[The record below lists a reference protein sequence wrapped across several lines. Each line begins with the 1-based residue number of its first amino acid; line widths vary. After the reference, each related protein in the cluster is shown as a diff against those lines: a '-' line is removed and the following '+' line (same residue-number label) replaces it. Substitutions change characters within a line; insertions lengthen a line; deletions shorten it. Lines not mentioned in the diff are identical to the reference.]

1 MLNVSEEVKALYKSS
16 SAPITLQLRI
26 GNTTYTDRNVVAGS
40 MSITESLCSLETFS
54 LSTVEKNE
62 LVFSLFNEEQEISS
76 LIGQTV
82 VASHIVTLAND
93 TTETVPLGTYTIV
106 DAVKDGDY
114 IFTCTCYDA
123 MLAFDA
129 IVDDWWNEDVQFP
142 ITTKAL
148 AESLFTELNLTYSL
162 PTTFV
167 NSDFEIA
174 VRPTYFENIKASEVL
189 GYLQEVTGGFF
200 KADRQGTIRFYGMR
214 QFTNGVGFGENAS
227 VIEYTYRHMFG
238 ELNISDYDIN
248 KITSLQIRGTEN
260 DVGIIVGTGTNLFII
275 EGNPLLY
282 NVTEDDRPM
291 ATNIFNAIK
300 DITYTPFS
308 GEVVGLPF
316 VEVGDCIN
324 ATTYKNATVNSPILY
339 RVLSNQK
346 LSVDSFTTK
355 GEKQRPVTKTLN
367 RAITV
372 LNQKTHEIVNTV
384 DTLSSTITNVQST
397 ISGLDARITTNT
409 SNITQ
414 NASQIALKVSQSD
427 YTGANI
433 VNLIN
438 LDTSGA
444 TIQATHVVVDT
455 SSLDLTFGSET
466 SNVTI
471 RATDENDGVLFDGSG
486 KVHFETNGE
495 FKATN
500 YDTDDIWENEI
511 ELNNSSTR
519 SHLRIAN
526 RWEGKSRNFIYSYA
540 TATTG
545 YIAAFNRDTTG
556 ADMNFIRLDYTPS
569 SNWNRILIQNNWI
582 SGNRSNWIQCSNA
595 NTTSDF
601 QFWNYNTSGQYAN
614 RFTMTSNSTNN
625 SVTLANHNTSATNV
639 NSITLYS
646 TTTDTQNYVNITNRH
661 NNGNLANTIYMHSE
675 NNSGALAI
683 TNRDLS
689 GVTRTALYMNA
700 DGTFRVQTLVNN
712 SQKCLIQASSYGN
725 LDLVTTGALHFNA
738 GSITVQ
744 YGNTYKTG
752 AGSGGNPTGT
762 DNVAVKNWD
771 NSTVNLHFANGLYIG
786 WSKAS

>member
-40 MSITESLCSLETFS
+40 MSITESLCSLEAFS

-82 VASHIVTLAND
+82 VASHIVTLANN

-106 DAVKDGDY
+106 NAVKDGDY

-123 MLAFDA
+123 MLAFDT

-142 ITTKAL
+142 ITIKAL

-189 GYLQEVTGGFF
+189 GYIQEVTGGFF

-339 RVLSNQK
+339 RVLNNQK
-346 LSVDSFTTK
+346 LSVDSLTTK

-384 DTLSSTITNVQST
+384 EELSSTVTQVSNRV
-397 ISGLDARITTNT
+397 TTNET
-409 SNITQ
+409 NITQ
-414 NASQIALKVSQSD
+414 NANAITLQAQK
-427 YTGANI
+427 TGYQNYI
-433 VNLIN
+433 VNGDFSDLSDPAKGWMIF
-438 LDTSGA
+438 TGGG
-444 TIQATHVVVDT
+444 TCEIVD
-455 SSLDLTFGSET
+455 DADFK
-466 SNVTI
+466 
-471 RATDENDGVLFDGSG
+471 SG
-486 KVHFETNGE
+486 KAIHFIQGSSGSA
-495 FKATN
+495 FAR
-500 YDTDDIWENEI
+500 YDLNFDEEI
-511 ELNNSSTR
+511 ELYGKKVVLYVDAKTISTSDPANRMRMRIRGKSTDGTYSNLADAWVTVQSGVQRCRLIYQPTSSKVVTELQFLPLFAFTNYEGEGYMSMACAIIIDADETAPTWGFFTDLPKNNLISQINIAPEGIKIQGSKIDIYGLTTFHNSDGTGGTTINGATVTAGDMYWHKDTANEALLHGSTITYGSNTYEGVELTAKAINLYSPSGIIWMHTGNGGIVIDENQVLQVAAKMQYDNSSPSDVR
-519 SHLRIAN
+519 SWSVTWRQVSLSGGGWA
-526 RWEGKSRNFIYSYA
+526 WALCQK
-540 TATTG
+540 
-545 YIAAFNRDTTG
+545 
-556 ADMNFIRLDYTPS
+556 DYTHP
-569 SNWNRILIQNNWI
+569 
-582 SGNRSNWIQCSNA
+582 
-595 NTTSDF
+595 
-601 QFWNYNTSGQYAN
+601 
-614 RFTMTSNSTNN
+614 
-625 SVTLANHNTSATNV
+625 
-639 NSITLYS
+639 
-646 TTTDTQNYVNITNRH
+646 
-661 NNGNLANTIYMHSE
+661 
-675 NNSGALAI
+675 
-683 TNRDLS
+683 
-689 GVTRTALYMNA
+689 
-700 DGTFRVQTLVNN
+700 
-712 SQKCLIQASSYGN
+712 
-725 LDLVTTGALHFNA
+725 
-738 GSITVQ
+738 
-744 YGNTYKTG
+744 
-752 AGSGGNPTGT
+752 
-762 DNVAVKNWD
+762 
-771 NSTVNLHFANGLYIG
+771 
-786 WSKAS
+786 